1 MIPARDTF
9 LYLLA
14 DNLASPVVV
23 HHVRQDPD
31 NPGNQRLQTNAVN
44 VQFLNDGLHTVVSDL
59 RVAIDVI
66 HEDERTAIDWT
77 KQVWAILSAA
87 LYTPI
92 FDYSSGTPVLTGHN
106 LSWVQPVSFRPVFDE
121 LYTRRGCVL
130 TLQYHF

>member
-1 MIPARDTF
+1 MTSVRDTF
-9 LYLLA
+9 LHLLA
-14 DNLASPVVV
+14 DNLVSPVTV

-31 NPGNQRLQTNAVN
+31 TPANQRLQTNAVN
-44 VQFLNDGLHTVVSDL
+44 VQFLNDNLHMVVSDL

-77 KQVWAILSAA
+77 KQVWTILGAA

-92 FDYSSGTPVLTGHN
+92 FDYSSGTPVATGQN
-106 LSWVQPVSFRPVFDE
+106 LSWNQPVGFRPVFDE